1 MKENF
6 HMKFNKEQK
15 FYVVHYWHENI
26 IITFILIPKKRF
38 YYIEYNVV
46 DNISDISIVSRICKT
61 LLNQRCSHILF
72 IKL

>member
-26 IITFILIPKKRF
+26 IITFILIPKK
-38 YYIEYNVV
+38 
-46 DNISDISIVSRICKT
+46 D
-61 LLNQRCSHILF
+61 F
-72 IKL
+72 II